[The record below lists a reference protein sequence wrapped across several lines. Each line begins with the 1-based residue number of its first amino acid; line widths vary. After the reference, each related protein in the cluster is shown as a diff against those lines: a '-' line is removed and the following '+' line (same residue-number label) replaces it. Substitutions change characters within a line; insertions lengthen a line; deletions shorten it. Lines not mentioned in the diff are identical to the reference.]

1 MNRKLALFGIVLFVS
16 LFISISLPI
25 VAEAR
30 TADNVYGWAWSS
42 NIGWIKFNNCSNPR
56 VPSSCNGPDF
66 GVNKNLNNTLTGY
79 AWSSNIGWI
88 RFGLPADST
97 GRLLGGVPAGGAINY
112 NAKII
117 GVSDLAGQHTY
128 QLSGWAR
135 ACSVFLNGCEGNL
148 KPNEQRGGWDG
159 WISLQGSYPNYQV
172 TKISA
177 SDELDVLSGFTWGS
191 TVLGWIK
198 FDPLTATLMAQA
210 DTNCP
215 GVCIVP
221 APPSTA
227 TLSVV
232 KIGTGASVSSIS
244 SSDGGISC
252 GASCSKTYTL
262 PHSSVSLTAIPGA
275 NVTFN
280 GWLNESNVNTCTSNG
295 GTVSS
300 TGLVCTAIPITV
312 AKTVSAKFTAGPI
325 QSSTVTLDVSIVGNG
340 MVYVNYVN
348 TPPAGHSTLVGF
360 VTSAGQQLSQ
370 RPRRLYIPRGEQLR
384 LTANPDANNTFS
396 TWDNIIPLANRRI
409 SPAYLTMDENKSV
422 TATFVGTTPPPPP
435 PVGETCT
442 LTCYAET
449 DGISGKSA
457 GDRWCDHNYGPY
469 TQSVPRNSIEVS
481 IPSVYLTSGFD
492 ALLSASFTTNYNFFG
507 SLITINAN
515 HIFNSDVPIHNN
527 TAVVVGN
534 SVWTQYNV
542 SLADVRGWLSMPT
555 SPQNGQYYQIII
567 KAVPTRA
574 DSTCSTQ
581 IIQIPY
587 RHLYQ
592 TTGAKTI

>member
-348 TPPAGHSTLVGF
+348 PPPAGHSNLVGF

-370 RPRRLYIPRGEQLR
+370 RPLRFYIPRGEQLR
-384 LTANPDANNTFS
+384 LIANPDANNTFS

-409 SPAYLTMDENKSV
+409 SPAYLTMDENKSI

-435 PVGETCT
+435 VGETCT
-442 LTCYAET
+442 ISCIT
-449 DGISGKSA
+449 DGDVGQNESGQTCAPENGPRTKSITGISQLISA
-457 GDRWCDHNYGPY
+457 PD
-469 TQSVPRNSIEVS
+469 
-481 IPSVYLTSGFD
+481 VYITTGFD
-492 ALLSASFTTNYNFFG
+492 ALLSANFSTVVHG
-507 SLITINAN
+507 SVKDYTLNAK
-515 HIFNSDVPIHNN
+515 HIFNSANSIENNQSVSVQKNLRTKYNIDVRVPGVSLLLSRPDPESSIKEYYYI
-527 TAVVVGN
+527 TMQAVPRGN
-534 SVWTQYNV
+534 STCNTQ
-542 SLADVRGWLSMPT
+542 S
-555 SPQNGQYYQIII
+555 
-567 KAVPTRA
+567 
-574 DSTCSTQ
+574 
-581 IIQIPY
+581 IQIPY
-587 RHLYQ
+587 RHLYL
-592 TTGAKTI
+592 TTTPKTI